1 MKSIIILLIM
11 VGIIF
16 IAVGYVK
23 ANQMCP
29 PPVIQYRYY
38 PKTFEQEQEEP
49 VAVSVL
55 CTGCLSSTY
64 SVSLSA

>member
-38 PKTFEQEQEEP
+38 PKTFKQEQEEP

-55 CTGCLSSTY
+55 YGNMFKDKSPWY
-64 SVSLSA
+64 PN

>member
-1 MKSIIILLIM
+1 MQSIGKINCASNIR
-11 VGIIF
+11 VT
-16 IAVGYVK
+16 AVGYVK

-38 PKTFEQEQEEP
+38 PKTFEQEQEDP

-55 CTGCLSSTY
+55 YGSMFKDKSPWY
-64 SVSLSA
+64 PN